1 MLIFFFFF
9 FEHVYTYIL
18 TLAMILCDNV
28 NVDFMYITFTL
39 NIYNVSEV
47 NQHWLNRI
55 LVF

>member
-1 MLIFFFFF
+1 
-9 FEHVYTYIL
+9 
-18 TLAMILCDNV
+18 MILCDNV

-55 LVF
+55 LVFWMGKLKLKQENNG